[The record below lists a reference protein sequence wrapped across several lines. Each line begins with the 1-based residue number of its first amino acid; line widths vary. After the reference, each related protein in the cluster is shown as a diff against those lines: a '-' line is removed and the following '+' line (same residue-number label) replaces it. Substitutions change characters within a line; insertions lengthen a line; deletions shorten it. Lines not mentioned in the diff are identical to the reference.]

1 MAPKNPLD
9 AELIVSYL
17 TLRKAVGIIGLL
29 MPIIVRAGAY
39 YFEKIPSNTSISAY
53 YYTSMR
59 DVFVGSLA
67 AIGVFLFCYRGPSKQ
82 DNFWTNV
89 AGACAVAI
97 GLLPTEPEYHPL
109 ILAKFPQVLT
119 DACYR
124 NHGPLGLHIY
134 VVAAFFLI
142 ISYLT
147 IFRFTKP
154 SQPVTDPARKRSR
167 NQVYIACGIVMVI
180 CIVLVVVIK
189 LRDFTASIF
198 WPETVA
204 IFAFGVA
211 WLTKGHLILKDR
223 DEQNGAK

>member
-1 MAPKNPLD
+1 MAPRNPLD

-17 TLRKAVGIIGLL
+17 TLRKAVGYIGLL
-29 MPIIVRAGAY
+29 MPILVRVGARF
-39 YFEKIPSNTSISAY
+39 FEQIPSNTSISAY

-59 DVFVGSLA
+59 DVFVGALA
-67 AIGVFLFCYRGPSKQ
+67 AIGVFLFCYRGQDTQ
-82 DNFWTNV
+82 DNVLTNI

-109 ILAKFPQVLT
+109 ILAKFPQLLT

-124 NHGPLGLHIY
+124 NHGPIGFHIY
-134 VVAAFFLI
+134 VVGAFFLI

-154 SQPVTDPARKRSR
+154 SQPNVTQRKRSR
-167 NQVYIACGIVMVI
+167 NKVYVACGIVMVV
-180 CIVLVVVIK
+180 CIVAIVIIK
-189 LRDFTASIF
+189 LIDFTSSIF

-204 IFAFGVA
+204 IVGFGIA
-211 WLTKGHLILKDR
+211 WLTKGHAILKDR
-223 DEQNGAK
+223 DRT

>member
-1 MAPKNPLD
+1 MSPKNPLD
-9 AELIVSYL
+9 DELIVSYL
-17 TLRKAVGIIGLL
+17 TLRKMIGVIGLL
-29 MPIIVRAGAY
+29 MPIIVRVGAY

-67 AIGVFLFCYRGPSKQ
+67 AIGVFLFCYRGPDKQ

-89 AGACAVAI
+89 AGACAVFI

-109 ILAKFPQVLT
+109 ILAKFPQLLT

-134 VVAAFFLI
+134 VVGAFFLI

-154 SQPVTDPARKRSR
+154 SQPITDPVRKSARNK
-167 NQVYIACGIVMVI
+167 VYIACGIVMVI
-180 CIVLVVVIK
+180 CIVAVVLIK
-189 LRDFTASIF
+189 LNDFTASIF
-198 WPETVA
+198 WPETIA
-204 IFAFGVA
+204 IFAFAVA

-223 DEQNGAK
+223 DENGAK